1 MVPAEPVLAELVL
14 AGLVL
19 ADPFAAVPAGPFLP
33 LAWFFL
39 VPLTS
44 SLSQFH
50 ANLPNACSA
59 GGRLPCGTAIEPV
72 LLYRQ

>member
-1 MVPAEPVLAELVL
+1 MVPAELVL

-19 ADPFAAVPAGPFLP
+19 ADPFAAGPFLP

-44 SLSQFH
+44 SLSQFR